1 MSPGA
6 KPSADTLRQYE
17 QLKADI
23 ERHQYQYYVLNEPL
37 LPDIEFDRL
46 FQQLLD
52 FEQQYPN
59 LTSAESPSQRV
70 GVKPDDGFT
79 EVVHLQRMLS
89 LDNAFSDE
97 QVHDFERRIHDR
109 LNTATAIRYSVEPKL
124 DGAAIS
130 IVYERGQLL
139 RAATRGDGQKGEDVT
154 HNVKTIASVPLRLLG
169 DGHPDVLEV
178 RGEIFMPSAGF
189 EAFNARA
196 REAGEK
202 VFANPRNAAAGSLRQ
217 LDPSVTAQRP
227 LDIFIYGIGV
237 VEGGALPGFHS
248 EVLQQLQA
256 WGLKVC
262 PEIDV
267 VIGADGCLDYYRSIG
282 ARREALPY
290 EIDGV
295 VYKVD
300 GYDLQR
306 ELGQVSRAPRWA
318 LAHKFPAQ
326 EQLTTVKAIDF
337 QVGRTGAITPVAR
350 LAPVAVAGV
359 VVSNATLHNI
369 GELLRKDVRVGD
381 TVIVRRAGDVIP
393 EVVRVVIER
402 RSGDPPEVSLPE
414 HCPVCGSD
422 VVCPEGEAVARCS
435 GGLVCAAQRKQA
447 LKHFV
452 SRKALD
458 IEGMGS
464 KLIDQLVDSGRV
476 SHFSDLFAL
485 TAAELAQMDRMGEKS
500 AKNLMAA
507 IESAKR
513 TTLPKF
519 LYALGIREVGEA
531 TALSL
536 ANYFGDIEPI
546 ISASIDELQEVS
558 DVGPVVAEHIRS
570 FMNQQHNRE
579 VINDLLRRHK
589 IHWPKIDK
597 PAADIELPFSGK
609 TIVVTGTLIGM
620 SRAEAKEAIQ
630 QLGGKASGSVS
641 AKTDYLLAGANAGS
655 KLAIAE
661 SLDVPLL
668 SEEDLLDILNKHR
681 I

>member
-6 KPSADTLRQYE
+6 KPSADILRQYE

-23 ERHQYQYYVLNEPL
+23 ERHQYQYYVLSEPL
-37 LPDIEFDRL
+37 LPDIEFDHL

-52 FEQQYPN
+52 FEQQYPS
-59 LTSAESPSQRV
+59 LTTAESPSQRV
-70 GVKPDDGFT
+70 GMKPHDGFT

-109 LNTATAIRYSVEPKL
+109 LNTAAAIRYSVEPKL

-130 IVYERGQLL
+130 IVYEKGQLL
-139 RAATRGDGQKGEDVT
+139 RAATRGDGQTGEDVT

-169 DGHPDVLEV
+169 DEHPDVLEV

-217 LDPSVTAQRP
+217 LDPSVTAKRP
-227 LDIFIYGIGV
+227 LDVFIYGIGV

-248 EVLQQLQA
+248 EVLQQLKA

-267 VIGADGCLDYYRSIG
+267 VIGAEGCLNYYRSIG

-300 GYDLQR
+300 DYDLQR

-326 EQLTTVKAIDF
+326 EQLTTVKDITF
-337 QVGRTGAITPVAR
+337 QVGRTGAVTPVAR

-369 GELLRKDVRVGD
+369 DELLRKDVRVGD

-402 RSGDPPEVSLPE
+402 RSGNPPEVSLPK

-422 VVCPEGEAVARCS
+422 VVRPEGEAVARCS
-435 GGLVCAAQRKQA
+435 GGLVCAAQRKES

-458 IEGMGS
+458 VEGMGS
-464 KLIDQLVDSGRV
+464 KLIDQLVDSGKV
-476 SHFSDLFAL
+476 THFSDLFML
-485 TAAELAQMDRMGEKS
+485 TGHELAQMDRMGEKS
-500 AKNLMAA
+500 AHNLMAA

-536 ANYFGDIEPI
+536 ANYFCDIEPI
-546 ISASIDELQEVS
+546 ISASIDELQKVP

-579 VINDLLRRHK
+579 VINDLLQRYK

-609 TIVVTGTLIGM
+609 TIVVTGTLTGM
-620 SRAEAKEAIQ
+620 TRAEAKEAIQ
-630 QLGGKASGSVS
+630 QLGGKASGSIS
-641 AKTDYLLAGANAGS
+641 AKTDYLLAGTNAGS
-655 KLAIAE
+655 KLAKAE

-681 I
+681 M

>member
-1 MSPGA
+1 
-6 KPSADTLRQYE
+6 
-17 QLKADI
+17 
-23 ERHQYQYYVLNEPL
+23 
-37 LPDIEFDRL
+37 
-46 FQQLLD
+46 
-52 FEQQYPN
+52 
-59 LTSAESPSQRV
+59 
-70 GVKPDDGFT
+70 
-79 EVVHLQRMLS
+79 
-89 LDNAFSDE
+89 
-97 QVHDFERRIHDR
+97 
-109 LNTATAIRYSVEPKL
+109 
-124 DGAAIS
+124 
-130 IVYERGQLL
+130 
-139 RAATRGDGQKGEDVT
+139 
-154 HNVKTIASVPLRLLG
+154 
-169 DGHPDVLEV
+169 
-178 RGEIFMPSAGF
+178 
-189 EAFNARA
+189 
-196 REAGEK
+196 
-202 VFANPRNAAAGSLRQ
+202 
-217 LDPSVTAQRP
+217 
-227 LDIFIYGIGV
+227 
-237 VEGGALPGFHS
+237 
-248 EVLQQLQA
+248 
-256 WGLKVC
+256 
-262 PEIDV
+262 
-267 VIGADGCLDYYRSIG
+267 
-282 ARREALPY
+282 
-290 EIDGV
+290 
-295 VYKVD
+295 
-300 GYDLQR
+300 
-306 ELGQVSRAPRWA
+306 
-318 LAHKFPAQ
+318 
-326 EQLTTVKAIDF
+326 
-337 QVGRTGAITPVAR
+337 
-350 LAPVAVAGV
+350 
-359 VVSNATLHNI
+359 
-369 GELLRKDVRVGD
+369 
-381 TVIVRRAGDVIP
+381 
-393 EVVRVVIER
+393 
-402 RSGDPPEVSLPE
+402 
-414 HCPVCGSD
+414 
-422 VVCPEGEAVARCS
+422 
-435 GGLVCAAQRKQA
+435 
-447 LKHFV
+447 
-452 SRKALD
+452 
-458 IEGMGS
+458 MGS

>member
-130 IVYERGQLL
+130 IVYEGGQLL

-485 TAAELAQMDRMGEKS
+485 TAAELEQMDRMGEKS